1 MQVTFSGTP
10 EEIDGLIREMHKDS
24 LLRASDSL
32 REMVDKIQN
41 FSREQSVD
49 LDDLALQ
56 TLNRQLEMYFKAKV
70 TPHYPV
76 VKFVTEG
83 DEAKEIWI
91 DGVRVLTRGITRGI
105 IGFNYTR
112 HREDTFKVT
121 VQFIAK
127 EIERVNE

>member
-10 EEIDGLIREMHKDS
+10 EEIDGLIREMQKDS

-32 REMVDKIQN
+32 REMVNKIQN
-41 FSREQSVD
+41 FSREQSMD

-56 TLNRQLEMYFKAKV
+56 TLNRQLEMNFKAKV

-83 DEAKEIWI
+83 VNAKEIWI
-91 DGVRVLTRGITRGI
+91 DGIRVLTRGI
-105 IGFNYTR
+105 IGFNCAR
-112 HREDTFKVT
+112 HSEDAFKVT

-127 EIERVNE
+127 EIERVHE